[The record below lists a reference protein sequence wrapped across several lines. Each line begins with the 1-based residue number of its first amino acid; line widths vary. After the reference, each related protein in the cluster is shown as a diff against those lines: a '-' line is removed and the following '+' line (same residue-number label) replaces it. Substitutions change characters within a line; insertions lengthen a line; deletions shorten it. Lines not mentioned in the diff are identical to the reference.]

1 MLWNGCWTNCNL
13 DLWPWPWIFPVKI
26 WNTCTSECEG
36 QLTLNVLF
44 CLAIYLEA
52 STWSM
57 NGGGGKLLDT
67 ADLWLRA
74 DCAAASG
81 GCRRVKACLKNV
93 YIGCF
98 CYRRWQY
105 VPLRNSSWKKGLPV
119 RLRVSTYSAVF
130 ITVGST
136 GCGSLHKEYLPL
148 AQPADR
154 IRPYKR
160 GRGIG
165 PSFWRPGQ
173 PILGC

>member
-1 MLWNGCWTNCNL
+1 MDFSSQNL
-13 DLWPWPWIFPVKI
+13 KYLYLRMWRPIDI
-26 WNTCTSECEG
+26 ECV
-36 QLTLNVLF
+36 VLS
-44 CLAIYLEA
+44 CYILGGLHLEYERR
-52 STWSM
+52 
-57 NGGGGKLLDT
+57 GGGKLLDT

-136 GCGSLHKEYLPL
+136 GCGSLHEEYLPL